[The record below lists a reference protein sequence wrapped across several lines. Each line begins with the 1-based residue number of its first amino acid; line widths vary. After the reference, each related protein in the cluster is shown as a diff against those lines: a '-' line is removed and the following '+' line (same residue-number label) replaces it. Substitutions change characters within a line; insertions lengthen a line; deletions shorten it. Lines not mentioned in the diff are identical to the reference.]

1 MGAVSH
7 VYAKC
12 SGGREVYLQTMHTGT
27 RHSCEK
33 YIRERV
39 RQGLPTHFLFISKMK
54 TEEAAKR
61 WL

>member
-12 SGGREVYLQTMHTGT
+12 SGGREVWLQRLHSGS
-27 RHSCEK
+27 RYSCEK
-33 YIRERV
+33 YIRERA
-39 RQGLPTHFLFISKMK
+39 RQGLPTHFLFISKMGYM
-54 TEEAAKR
+54 EAEKR

>member
-12 SGGREVYLQTMHTGT
+12 SAGNRTYLETMFSGS
-27 RHSCEK
+27 RYLCET
-33 YIRERV
+33 YIRNRV
-39 RQGLPTHFLFISKMK
+39 RQGLPTHFLFISKMNA
-54 TEEAAKR
+54 EDAARR